1 MTINDLNNQFIRI
14 NDFNTNY
21 ITLIF
26 ENINYRFDFLGKKEA
41 FLKEKNECKLLLF
54 SDHPLLID
62 YNESFLEIFLN
73 SKPQNIDFFL
83 ENIERIIHNR
93 VLGFRKLKDYLNK
106 SNLDFE
112 TFLKNINEGNGKFLN
127 APFSIINEIEKFFIE
142 NNIKFKTFGEPKNF
156 KNQLLILDN
165 QYVIATEFKL
175 K

>member
-73 SKPQNIDFFL
+73 SKPKNIDFFL

-127 APFSIINEIEKFFIE
+127 APFSIIDEIEKFFIE
-142 NNIKFKTFGEPKNF
+142 NNIKFKTFGEPKKF
-156 KNQLLILDN
+156 ENQLLILDN

>member
-14 NDFNTNY
+14 DDFNTNY
-21 ITLIF
+21 ISLNF

-73 SKPQNIDFFL
+73 SKPKNIDFFL

-93 VLGFRKLKDYLNK
+93 VLGFRELKDYLNK

-127 APFSIINEIEKFFIE
+127 APFSIIDEIEKFFIE
-142 NNIKFKTFGEPKNF
+142 NNIKFKTFGEPKKF
-156 KNQLLILDN
+156 ENQLLILDN

>member
-14 NDFNTNY
+14 DDFNTNY
-21 ITLIF
+21 ISLNF

-73 SKPQNIDFFL
+73 SKPKNIDFFL

-127 APFSIINEIEKFFIE
+127 APFSIIDEIEKFFIE
-142 NNIKFKTFGEPKNF
+142 NNIKFKTFGEPKKF
-156 KNQLLILDN
+156 ENQLLILDN

>member
-73 SKPQNIDFFL
+73 SKPKNIDFFL

-142 NNIKFKTFGEPKNF
+142 NNIKFKTFGEPKKF
-156 KNQLLILDN
+156 ENQLLILDN